1 MSGMDRDQSMSEAGN
16 EVLEWNEAPYRLLA
30 LCNFQDSSKAD
41 VADCGDSLQCPKCL
55 RTDIQNFF
63 SKLLFFSERIFSGF

>member
-41 VADCGDSLQCPKCL
+41 VAGCGDSLQRPKCL
-55 RTDIQNFF
+55 RTEYSEFF
-63 SKLLFFSERIFSGF
+63 LKIAVFF